1 MWKTMMHPAK
11 RALGRKA
18 GPSSRWGNGMKYKRL
33 KNNRTKGETLVETVV
48 SFSVLLILLAM
59 LGVALRGAA
68 NMSIRAA
75 EMMAMLEEDCARVEQ
90 NTGLYNEAGAVSDT
104 LILMPEDHNLS
115 NIISIPL
122 DLRSGELLHYFT
134 TAQESGD

>member
-1 MWKTMMHPAK
+1 
-11 RALGRKA
+11 
-18 GPSSRWGNGMKYKRL
+18 MKVKRL
-33 KNNRTKGETLVETVV
+33 KSNHTKGETLVETVV
-48 SFSVLLILLAM
+48 SFSVLLVMLTL

-68 NMSIRAA
+68 NMINRASELA
-75 EMMAMLEEDCARVEQ
+75 ALLEEDCARVEQ
-90 NTGLYNEAGAVSDT
+90 NTGLYNESGAVSDT

-134 TAQESGD
+134 TAQESED

>member
-1 MWKTMMHPAK
+1 MKLK
-11 RALGRKA
+11 RSK
-18 GPSSRWGNGMKYKRL
+18 SNH
-33 KNNRTKGETLVETVV
+33 TKGETLVETVV

-75 EMMAMLEEDCARVEQ
+75 EMMATLEEDCARVEQ
-90 NTGLYNEAGAVSDT
+90 NTGLYNESGAVSDT
-104 LILMPEDHNLS
+104 LVLMPEDHNLS

-122 DLRSGELLHYFT
+122 DLRSGELLYYFT
-134 TAQESGD
+134 TAQESGN